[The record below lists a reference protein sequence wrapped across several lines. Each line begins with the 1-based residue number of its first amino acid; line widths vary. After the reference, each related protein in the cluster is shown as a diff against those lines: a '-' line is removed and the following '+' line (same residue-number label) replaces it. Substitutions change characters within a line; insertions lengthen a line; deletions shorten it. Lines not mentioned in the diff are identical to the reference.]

1 MSTDPLTGRPR
12 GLSRQSGLG
21 DLLRRPAPR
30 CTRIGKLECHHVIR
44 DAGCGLENAQ
54 MLCAE
59 CHQATE
65 SYGAPGL
72 SPPPFSQEVISATK
86 LRSQGKCECTR
97 DHPTHGRD
105 PFSGMLGQ

>member
-1 MSTDPLTGRPR
+1 MGTDPLTRRSR

-30 CTRIGKLECHHVIR
+30 CTRAGNLECHHIIR
-44 DAGCGLENAQ
+44 DAGCGLDNAQ

-72 SPPPFSQEVISATK
+72 SPSPFSQDVIGAAK
-86 LRSQGKCECTR
+86 LRAQGRCECTR
-97 DHPTHGRD
+97 EHPTHGRD
-105 PFSGMLGQ
+105 SFSGLLRR

>member
-1 MSTDPLTGRPR
+1 LSTDPLTGRPK

-21 DLLRRPAPR
+21 DLLRKPAPR
-30 CTRIGKLECHHVIR
+30 CTRVGKLECHHIIR

-65 SYGAPGL
+65 SYGVLGF
-72 SPPPFSQEVISATK
+72 SPPPFPQEVIGMAK
-86 LRSQGKCECTR
+86 LKARGRCECTK

-105 PFSGMLGQ
+105 LIPGLSSR